1 MKHRHWHYFL
11 SIEKE
16 IINISEHIEIHSE
29 NFKTFSASLTKV
41 YLSICSE
48 IDVILKLLCQSS
60 NAEKWTV
67 VQNSFPRKEYPDI
80 EVYKTFIN
88 HCYPDFKSIEIN
100 IPLYNIPITPWN
112 NFAKQLN
119 PEWWD
124 KYNKVKHL
132 RNEFYKN
139 ANLKNVLHSAA
150 GLLVCLLFLYGL
162 EKDLYMNETNKP
174 KLFSI
179 PNEFLANAIEWAPAR
194 VIIPE

>member
-16 IINISEHIEIHSE
+16 IINISEYIEIHSE
-29 NFKTFSASLTKV
+29 NFKTFSVSLTKT

-48 IDVILKLLCQSS
+48 IDVILKLLCQNS
-60 NAEKWTV
+60 NAERWRV
-67 VQNSFPRKEYPDI
+67 VQDAFPEKEYPDI
-80 EVYKTFIN
+80 KVYKEFIN
-88 HCYPDFKSIEIN
+88 QQYPNFKSIQIN
-100 IPLYNIPITPWN
+100 IPLYDIPITPWS
-112 NFAKQLN
+112 NFAKGFN

-150 GLLVCLLFLYGL
+150 GLLVSLLFLYGL
-162 EKDLYMNETNKP
+162 EKNLYIDETTET
-174 KLFSI
+174 KLFSL
-179 PNEFLANAIEWAPAR
+179 PGEFVSHAVRWAPGR